1 MNRRISTLVVYLLR
15 SLFGS
20 LAGITYIILSLAF
33 YWVLFQQR
41 TPEPGY
47 FILVIGLFGGA
58 MTFLATLAIAA
69 RANQALNFPFLVR
82 LPSRVEY
89 LTAVLSAALIFAF
102 SLQLLV
108 ALLALLRNGPSL
120 PLMRALEIPP
130 IWLSVN
136 ILAAVM
142 ALHASD
148 LVTAGWSR
156 VYVYGTLA
164 FFLFTQ
170 GNYEAISNWL
180 SGRFNALS
188 GYFMRQDWLAFSQS
202 VQRMANWFSREGT
215 DFLGR
220 VTGLIFWPF
229 QALGDAVTT
238 GYFTSTQALAPAVL
252 LLYATILFMLAADM
266 FATKDLH
273 LTE

>member
-1 MNRRISTLVVYLLR
+1 MSQRIITLIGYLLR

-20 LAGITYIILSLAF
+20 FTGITYIILTLAF
-33 YWVLFQQR
+33 YWVVFQQR
-41 TPEPGY
+41 TPEASY
-47 FILVIGLFGGA
+47 FLLVIGLFGA
-58 MTFLATLAIAA
+58 VLTFLVTLSIGA

-89 LTAVLSAALIFAF
+89 LTAVLCAALIFAMT
-102 SLQLLV
+102 LQFMV

-120 PLMRALEIPP
+120 PLLRALEIPP
-130 IWLSVN
+130 IWFSLN

-170 GNYEAISNWL
+170 NNYETLSNWL
-180 SGRFNALS
+180 AGRFNALS
-188 GYFMRQDWLAFSQS
+188 GYFMRQGWLMVSQY
-202 VQRMANWFSREGT
+202 VQRLANWLSREGT
-215 DFLGR
+215 DFLGQLMGI
-220 VTGLIFWPF
+220 VFWPF
-229 QALGDAVTT
+229 QALSDAVIA
-238 GYFTSTQALAPAVL
+238 GYFTRTQALAPAVL
-252 LLYATILFMLAADM
+252 ILYATILFMLAADI